1 MYEKNPLS
9 PHLQIYRWH
18 LSMILSITHRIIGVV
33 NSIAI
38 ILICLW
44 TISLLFGEENYEIIK
59 ILFQSLLGKLLITS
73 LSWSFSFHM
82 LSEIRHLIWD
92 LGYGFDLKISK
103 ITGVITIIGS
113 LTLTILIY
121 LLGENFICTYYAA
134 QCSLAGSRGQS
145 LHLDYPYVVYNKPGD
160 KIPMGMGSTNHLLSC
175 GILTYLNNSSSNS
188 YGPIVLRGSQKYRR
202 FPTVQDVKKYK
213 FTKLKV
219 PKGGMVILNTLMWHA
234 GAPNY
239 SDKNDRS
246 VLVTHYTPNYV
257 RLRMDLKNTTKENL
271 IKHYH
276 HLKEPIKIFWRALSL
291 LWIYLL

>member
-33 NSIAI
+33 NSVAM

-59 ILFQSLLGKLLITS
+59 ILFQSFFGKLLITS
-73 LSWSFSFHM
+73 LSWSFSFHI

-121 LLGENFICTYYAA
+121 LLGENFI
-134 QCSLAGSRGQS
+134 
-145 LHLDYPYVVYNKPGD
+145 
-160 KIPMGMGSTNHLLSC
+160 
-175 GILTYLNNSSSNS
+175 
-188 YGPIVLRGSQKYRR
+188 
-202 FPTVQDVKKYK
+202 
-213 FTKLKV
+213 
-219 PKGGMVILNTLMWHA
+219 
-234 GAPNY
+234 
-239 SDKNDRS
+239 
-246 VLVTHYTPNYV
+246 
-257 RLRMDLKNTTKENL
+257 
-271 IKHYH
+271 
-276 HLKEPIKIFWRALSL
+276 
-291 LWIYLL
+291 